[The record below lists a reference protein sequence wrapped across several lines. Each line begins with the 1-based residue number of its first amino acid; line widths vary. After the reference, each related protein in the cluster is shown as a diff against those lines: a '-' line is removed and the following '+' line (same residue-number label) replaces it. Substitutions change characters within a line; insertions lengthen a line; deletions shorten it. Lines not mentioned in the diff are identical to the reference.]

1 MIKNKNFKQHTII
14 YITLLSITII
24 AMSYFIIKLKTTHIK
39 ETIFNNQ
46 TLKIKQQTKF
56 LIKNKQKETLAL
68 SLVLSK
74 DRYILKAL
82 KNKEHTTLK
91 LANLTKTLNIFTNFK
106 NVWFHIINKNG
117 NSFYRSWSKI
127 NGDNILKARAD
138 IREILKTKKVISTIS
153 VGKFDITFK
162 CVVPIIGED
171 DNFLGIFETIT
182 HFNSI
187 AKNLEKNQYDIL
199 VLADKKYKKQLTK
212 SITKTFI
219 DNYYVSNLDAKK
231 NIISKIKDIGI
242 DNIIKNKTYLLDTK
256 HNLYIT
262 KYNIKDNNAKN
273 IGYIIVI
280 KPLDEFDLSEIT
292 NIQRNIILLTILII
306 ILLIGLGYYLITK
319 QHKNILT
326 QHLLQTQK
334 DKKIIDSILSAQPY
348 IIILLY
354 DKEIDYANNLFF
366 EFFNNYKNLDEFK
379 KEHKD
384 ISDFFITSSDADDDS
399 YIDKDINWL
408 ENINQK
414 SEHEHKVIMS
424 NGTKQRDFIIKAV
437 QPKIDSVQ
445 SVFTVL
451 TLIDI
456 TDMKEKDA
464 LLFERSKMASM
475 GEMIGNIA
483 HQWRQPLSVIS
494 TSATGMQMMKEFDN
508 LSDES
513 FNKSCD
519 IISENV
525 QFLSKTIDDFRNFIK
540 GNQLK
545 EHFILD
551 DLIDKFSHLIE
562 PVSKAHNITVVY
574 DTQKDIKLYSYQNE
588 LIHCFIN
595 IFNNAKDALED
606 KKDIEKLFFIKIKQ
620 KNNNVKIELKD
631 NGGGIDDKIINKIFE
646 PYFTTK
652 HKSQGTGIGL
662 HMTYN
667 IITQNIK
674 GTILASNQTYT
685 YNNKTYT
692 GAVFNITLPNNL
704 S

>member
-14 YITLLSITII
+14 YITLLSIII
-24 AMSYFIIKLKTTHIK
+24 ITMSYFIIKLKTTHIK

-46 TLKIKQQTKF
+46 TLKIKKQTEF
-56 LIKNKQKETLAL
+56 LIKNKRKETLAL
-68 SLVLSK
+68 ALVLSK
-74 DRYILKAL
+74 DRYILKSL
-82 KNKEHTTLK
+82 KNRTYKTLK
-91 LANLTKTLNIFTNFK
+91 LSNLTQTLNMFTNFK
-106 NVWFHIINKNG
+106 NVWFHIIDKDG
-117 NSFYRSWSKI
+117 NSFYRSWSNKK
-127 NGDNILKARAD
+127 GDNILKARVD
-138 IREILKTKKVISTIS
+138 IREMLKTKKVISTIS

-162 CVVPIIGED
+162 SVVPIKNDKGT
-171 DNFLGIFETIT
+171 FLGIFETIT

-187 AKNLEKNQYDIL
+187 SKDLEENHYDIL
-199 VLADKKYKKQLTK
+199 VIADKKYKKQLTK

-231 NIISKIKDIGI
+231 STINTIKDIGI
-242 DNIIKNKTYLLDTK
+242 DKIINIQDYLI
-256 HNLYIT
+256 NINNNIYIT
-262 KYNIKDNNAKN
+262 KYNIKNNNKQK
-273 IGYIIVI
+273 IGYIII
-280 KPLDEFDLSEIT
+280 TKPLSSFDFSEIF
-292 NIQRNIILLTILII
+292 NIQRDILLITILII
-306 ILLIGLGYYLITK
+306 FSLISLGYYLITK
-319 QHKNILT
+319 QHKEILT
-326 QHLLQTQK
+326 KHLLQTQK
-334 DKKIIDSILSAQPY
+334 DKKIIDAILSAQPY

-354 DKEIDYANNLFF
+354 DKNIDYVNKKFF
-366 EFFNNYKNLDEFK
+366 EFFNKYKDLNEFK
-379 KEHKD
+379 KAHYD
-384 ISDFFITSSDADDDS
+384 ISDFFITSKDNDDDS

-408 ENINQK
+408 ENISKNGEQ
-414 SEHEHKVIMS
+414 EHKVIMS

-437 QPKIDSVQ
+437 RPKIDSTQ
-445 SVFTVL
+445 SIFTVL

-456 TDMKEKDA
+456 TDMKEKDN

-508 LSDES
+508 LSDEA

-540 GNQLK
+540 DNQLK

-606 KKDIEKLFFIKIKQ
+606 KENIEKLFFIKIEQ
-620 KNNNVKIELKD
+620 ENNNVEIELKD

-692 GAVFNITLPNNL
+692 GAVFHITLPNNL